1 MQRSIPY
8 QNIIS
13 KLLLIALFIGYISLS
28 SIYLLLPPLLA
39 VLFFAYHD
47 ALSKHDL
54 FGLSIVSVMMLVFEA
69 EKGFWFGS
77 TIIFFTL
84 LSRYVI
90 PKLEQVIQCRICM
103 AAIFV
108 LLAYPGYWIYVWIV
122 DQVLLFQLPVLDW
135 HIALYMIVEFLV
147 IAALV

>member
-13 KLLLIALFIGYISLS
+13 KLLLIALFIAYISLS

-39 VLFFAYHD
+39 VLFFAYHET
-47 ALSKHDL
+47 LSKHDL
-54 FGLSIVSVMMLVFEA
+54 FGLSVVSVMLLVFEA

-108 LLAYPGYWIYVWIV
+108 LLAYPGYWVYVWVV